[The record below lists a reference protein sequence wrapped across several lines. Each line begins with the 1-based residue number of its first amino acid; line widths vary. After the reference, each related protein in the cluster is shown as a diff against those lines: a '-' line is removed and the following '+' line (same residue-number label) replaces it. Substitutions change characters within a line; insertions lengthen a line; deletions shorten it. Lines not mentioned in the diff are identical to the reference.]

1 MKSNAAANALVCLA
15 LLAVSACSS
24 SSRVPNRD
32 AGVTIAGIDGRVT
45 LIRPGQDTNAAYSQG
60 LDLKNQGNCPAA
72 ILKLRPVANA
82 GPGYENA
89 QTALGTCLLNIG
101 AKNGE
106 LSADYLDGL
115 TWLRR
120 AADAGWPEAQGA
132 LATAHAFGPT
142 AIRNG
147 EEAAYWFALY
157 QTNPNKSRVGFT
169 PMAAADVDAVDKA
182 LTPAQKTAGEV
193 RAAQWQRQV
202 WLPPI
207 QQPPAGPGAERE
219 LGGSGGFGGRE
230 QRRQAFPAASP

>member
-1 MKSNAAANALVCLA
+1 MKSNAARVVLACLA
-15 LLAVSACSS
+15 VLAVSACSG
-24 SSRVPNRD
+24 SSRVPSRD
-32 AGVTIAGIDGRVT
+32 AGVAIAGIDGRVT
-45 LIRPGQDTNAAYSQG
+45 VIRPGQDTNAAYSQG

-72 ILKLRPVANA
+72 VLKLRPVANM

-89 QTALGTCLLNIG
+89 QTALGSCLLDTG

-132 LATAHAFGPT
+132 LATAHAFGPV

-147 EEAAYWFALY
+147 EEAAYWLALY
-157 QTNPNKSRVGFT
+157 ETNPRKSRVGFA
-169 PMAAADVDAVDKA
+169 PMTAADADAIDKA
-182 LTPAQKTAGEV
+182 LTAAQKTAGAV

-207 QQPPAGPGAERE
+207 QQLPAGGPGAERGP
-219 LGGSGGFGGRE
+219 GGPGGFGGRE
-230 QRRQAFPAASP
+230 RRERAFPT